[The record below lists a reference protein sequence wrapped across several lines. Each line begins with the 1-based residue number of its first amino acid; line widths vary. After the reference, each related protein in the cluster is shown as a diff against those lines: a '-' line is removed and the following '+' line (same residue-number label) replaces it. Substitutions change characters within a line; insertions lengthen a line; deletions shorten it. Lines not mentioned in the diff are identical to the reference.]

1 MLQRRDA
8 LSEQEIFKL
17 SKIIQLRLI
26 QSPKF
31 QSAQSIGAYHSFGSE
46 VMTDAIIS
54 EAFELGKRIS
64 LPRVEGDKIEFY
76 GFSENRQLVKNR
88 FGILEPLPHEKVG
101 HHDLLIVPGIAFD
114 KDGYRVGYGKGYYDR
129 HLAQTDAFSVGLAYS
144 FQIIDRMPRQMH
156 DKKVSAVATEEKLII
171 FHA

>member
-1 MLQRRDA
+1 MLQMRDA

-17 SKIIQLRLI
+17 RRKVQLRLI
-26 QSPKF
+26 QSPRF
-31 QSAQSIGAYHSFGSE
+31 QSAQSIGVYHSFGSE
-46 VMTDAIIS
+46 VKTDAIIS
-54 EAFELGKRIS
+54 EAKKLGKRIS
-64 LPRVEGDKIEFY
+64 LPRVESDKIVFY
-76 GFSENRQLVKNR
+76 AFSENNQLVKNR
-88 FGILEPLPHEKVG
+88 FGILEPLPIDKVG

-144 FQIIDRMPRQMH
+144 FQIVDRMPRQMH
-156 DKKVSAVATEEKLII
+156 DKKVSAVATEGRLII